1 MARRSRSTAVQDAWR
16 PWILRVLGSLVL
28 LALVRVS
35 PLWMPVLR
43 LEQDLWSSLTAP
55 APPPAGVLI
64 VGIDEP
70 SLAALKL
77 APPLP
82 RRLHAQLVD
91 ALSEAGAAG
100 LGVDLLL
107 SAGQTAED
115 DAALARALQGRLP
128 VVLASADVVV
138 RSSQVAQYQQHVASI
153 YPQARHGSVAMPVDD
168 DGVVRAAPGE
178 EGALWRQLALAA
190 GRAIVVPPPGA
201 LLRHYAPEVALPYV
215 HFTQAL
221 EPSRF
226 LPEGALRNK
235 LVLLGQH
242 TPVGGV
248 DQLRTPWRVLGDGLQ
263 SGVMLHA
270 RPLSTA
276 SQATGLFLCLLS
288 FRGAGC
294 AGRGWG
300 GRAYTPLAGGLCQSS
315 HAGFCPGGAACQ
327 CRCICAGSV
336 VECSAHGGRA
346 GLGFSDGCGAQLL
359 A

>member
-1 MARRSRSTAVQDAWR
+1 MEYSDDGPGKVSPWWGGLCNNLLAANPEACDGTTLQIDCCAGCLASLDTACAWQSGLAGAGSGIATLDAC
-16 PWILRVLGSLVL
+16 VASGTGSL
-28 LALVRVS
+28 
-35 PLWMPVLR
+35 
-43 LEQDLWSSLTAP
+43 EQPDGACTTSCRGADR
-55 APPPAGVLI
+55 
-64 VGIDEP
+64 GIDEP

-190 GRAIVVPPPGA
+190 GRAIVVPPPVPCCA
-201 LLRHYAPEVALPYV
+201 TMPPEVALP
-215 HFTQAL
+215 
-221 EPSRF
+221 
-226 LPEGALRNK
+226 
-235 LVLLGQH
+235 
-242 TPVGGV
+242 
-248 DQLRTPWRVLGDGLQ
+248 
-263 SGVMLHA
+263 
-270 RPLSTA
+270 
-276 SQATGLFLCLLS
+276 LCA
-288 FRGAGC
+288 FHPGAGTFEIP
-294 AGRGWG
+294 A
-300 GRAYTPLAGGLCQSS
+300 
-315 HAGFCPGGAACQ
+315 
-327 CRCICAGSV
+327 
-336 VECSAHGGRA
+336 
-346 GLGFSDGCGAQLL
+346 
-359 A
+359 